1 MCELTA
7 LIVCGVLEMATS
19 LLTIVSF
26 APQNHSVVVL
36 RPIYERQCRA
46 MLTAGQYKEEE
57 EEKKQSS
64 KEEIEK
70 ARLTVSLSGT
80 PCCCAQR
87 LLRQTTGS
95 STVFVSVKLPYWLLF
110 RFTPQS
116 QNPWLNRTPTDL
128 LA

>member
-7 LIVCGVLEMATS
+7 LIVCGVLKMATS

-26 APQNHSVVVL
+26 PPQNHSVVVL

-57 EEKKQSS
+57 EKKQSS

-80 PCCCAQR
+80 PCR
-87 LLRQTTGS
+87 
-95 STVFVSVKLPYWLLF
+95 
-110 RFTPQS
+110 
-116 QNPWLNRTPTDL
+116 
-128 LA
+128 